1 MRGREKDMR
10 CKEIRNL
17 LVLCYGNS
25 LDPDEREKVK
35 KHLAECDS
43 CRLKLKEI
51 EDTIGLLA
59 KESLPQPEESFWTE
73 FLLQVRS
80 RIEAER
86 KPGFILFPKPRLV
99 FGLMSALVM
108 VALSFFL
115 LNMDQKK
122 LMELR
127 TDTSMES
134 ILLESDLTSY
144 TDQLA
149 EILSSPDG
157 ESLSIDMFLSS
168 EREEELE
175 LTESI
180 LEEDYLSQKNL
191 NTILSELSIQELKQ
205 IEESIKTLRV
215 GDIL

>member
-1 MRGREKDMR
+1 LRGREKDMR
-10 CKEIRNL
+10 CKEIKNL
-17 LVLCYGNS
+17 LVPYYDNS

-51 EDTIGLLA
+51 EDTLGLLT
-59 KESLPQPEESFWTE
+59 KESVQQPEESFWTN
-73 FLLQVRS
+73 FLPEVRS
-80 RIEAER
+80 RIETER
-86 KPGFILFPKPRLV
+86 KPIFTLFPKPRLV

-115 LNMDQKK
+115 LNMDPKK

-134 ILLESDLTSY
+134 ILLESDLTSS

-149 EILSSPDG
+149 EILSSPSVD
-157 ESLSIDMFLSS
+157 SLAIDVFLSS
-168 EREEELE
+168 EGEEELE

-180 LEEDYLSQKNL
+180 LEEDYLSRNNL